1 MTTSDPVLFDSN
13 VLIYNQNI
21 NAPLHQQSRNYHEK
35 VLVGEINGVISPQ
48 NITEFFA
55 VITSP
60 RRITKPLSPDKALVQ
75 IQNYLNPASNFSII
89 YPNRLTL
96 QIFQELQKSYKVRSQ
111 RIFDVFLVATMLGNN
126 ISSILTA
133 NTKDFAHY
141 LQIKAID
148 LSTKR

>member
-1 MTTSDPVLFDSN
+1 MTTSDPILFDSN

-21 NAPLHQQSRNYHEK
+21 NAPLYQQSKNYHER
-35 VLVGEINGVISPQ
+35 VLASEINGVVSPQ

-60 RRITKPLSPDKALVQ
+60 RRITKPLSPDKALTA

-96 QIFQELQKSYKVRSQ
+96 QIFRDLQKKYKVRSQ
-111 RIFDVFLVATMLGNN
+111 KIFDVFLVATMLGNN
-126 ISSILTA
+126 ISTILTA
-133 NTKDFAHY
+133 NTKDFAPFSKK
-141 LQIKAID
+141 IKILD
-148 LSTKR
+148 LN